1 MTQTDWIFI
10 IVAVVLTVFG
20 SMLAA
25 GETALQTVS
34 RKRAERMVADGIR
47 GADRVLDIE
56 ADPAPTINT
65 AMLLR
70 IVCETGAVILG
81 SLVVFDNFDHDW
93 ERIGI
98 PLLVLSI
105 IDFIVWGVMPRTLG
119 RQRAEQTVVRAA
131 RPLGA
136 LTSLFGWLT
145 SGLILVGNAL
155 TPGRGYADGPFS
167 SEAELREMVDI
178 AEKAE
183 VIEHGERDMIHSV
196 FELGDTLVREVMV
209 PRTDVVFIE
218 SGKTLRQGMSLA
230 LRSGFSRIPVIGDN
244 LDDVRGIVY
253 LKDLTKRVFDNP
265 EADQKETVDQ
275 IMRAAVFCPDS
286 KPVDDLLTEM
296 QATRNHMVVI
306 VDEFGGSAGVATIED
321 LVEEIVGEITDE
333 YDAEPDLAEQLDDG
347 RWRISARM
355 PLDEVG
361 DLFDLELDDEDV
373 ETAGGLMAKQLNRVP
388 IIGSEVV
395 WKGLRFV
402 AEKAT
407 GRRHQ
412 IDTIVV
418 SREPE
423 PEPEPSPDQKDD
435 DD

>member
-1 MTQTDWIFI
+1 
-10 IVAVVLTVFG
+10 
-20 SMLAA
+20 
-25 GETALQTVS
+25 
-34 RKRAERMVADGIR
+34 
-47 GADRVLDIE
+47 
-56 ADPAPTINT
+56 
-65 AMLLR
+65 
-70 IVCETGAVILG
+70 
-81 SLVVFDNFDHDW
+81 
-93 ERIGI
+93 
-98 PLLVLSI
+98 
-105 IDFIVWGVMPRTLG
+105 MPRTLG
-119 RQRAEQTVVRAA
+119 RQRAEQTAVRAA

-423 PEPEPSPDQKDD
+423 PEPSPDQKDD

>member
-1 MTQTDWIFI
+1 MTQTDWIFLVI
-10 IVAVVLTVFG
+10 AALLTVLG
-20 SMLAA
+20 SLLAA
-25 GETALQTVS
+25 AETALQTVS
-34 RKRAERMVADGIR
+34 RTRAERMVADGMR
-47 GADRVLDIE
+47 GAERVLDIE

-70 IVCETGAVILG
+70 MIAGTGAVVLVC
-81 SLVVFDNFDHDW
+81 LVVFANFHSNW
-93 ERIGI
+93 ERILI
-98 PLLVLSI
+98 PLVVLSI
-105 IDFIVWGVMPRTLG
+105 IEFVVWGVMPRTLG
-119 RQRAEQTVVRAA
+119 RQHAERTAARAA
-131 RPLGA
+131 RPLSA

-145 SGLILVGNAL
+145 SGLILIGNAL

-183 VIEHGERDMIHSV
+183 VIEHGEREMIHSV

-230 LRSGFSRIPVIGDN
+230 LRSGFSRIPVIGEN

-253 LKDLTKRVFDNP
+253 LKDLTKRIFDFP
-265 EADQKETVDQ
+265 EAAQKETIDQ
-275 IMRAAVFCPDS
+275 IMRPAVFCPDS
-286 KPVDDLLTEM
+286 KPVDDLLKEM

-306 VDEFGGSAGVATIED
+306 VDEFGGAAGVATIED

-333 YDAEPDLAEQLDDG
+333 YDAEPDLAEPLDEAC
-347 RWRISARM
+347 WRISARM

-361 DLFDLELDDEDV
+361 DLFGLELNDEDV

-388 IIGSEVV
+388 IIGSEIV
-395 WKGLRFV
+395 WEGLKFV

-412 IDTIVV
+412 IDTIIVC
-418 SREPE
+418 RKPQPE
-423 PEPEPSPDQKDD
+423 PELDEKEEND
-435 DD
+435 

>member
-81 SLVVFDNFDHDW
+81 CLVVFDNFDHDW

-119 RQRAEQTVVRAA
+119 RQRAEQTAVRAA

-145 SGLILVGNAL
+145 SGLILVGNA
-155 TPGRGYADGPFS
+155 
-167 SEAELREMVDI
+167 
-178 AEKAE
+178 
-183 VIEHGERDMIHSV
+183 
-196 FELGDTLVREVMV
+196 
-209 PRTDVVFIE
+209 
-218 SGKTLRQGMSLA
+218 
-230 LRSGFSRIPVIGDN
+230 
-244 LDDVRGIVY
+244 
-253 LKDLTKRVFDNP
+253 
-265 EADQKETVDQ
+265 
-275 IMRAAVFCPDS
+275 
-286 KPVDDLLTEM
+286 
-296 QATRNHMVVI
+296 
-306 VDEFGGSAGVATIED
+306 
-321 LVEEIVGEITDE
+321 
-333 YDAEPDLAEQLDDG
+333 
-347 RWRISARM
+347 
-355 PLDEVG
+355 
-361 DLFDLELDDEDV
+361 
-373 ETAGGLMAKQLNRVP
+373 
-388 IIGSEVV
+388 
-395 WKGLRFV
+395 
-402 AEKAT
+402 
-407 GRRHQ
+407 
-412 IDTIVV
+412 
-418 SREPE
+418 
-423 PEPEPSPDQKDD
+423 
-435 DD
+435 